1 MPADT
6 TPILLVASAD
16 PILLLSVETA
26 LHGLPVRTQ
35 VVRTAQEALE
45 SLAAADAPAVF
56 LPDVRLSSMTRNF
69 IDKVRDRLALRPIP
83 VLLLADGVPKEWL
96 GQLDAKLE
104 VDLIP
109 TNSDPEYIRLR
120 ISKMLSNPSSKN
132 GSQKV
137 QTGAAAAAE
146 QDGVTGLLNRRSML
160 ARLAIETDR
169 AQRMETPLCLIL
181 FEMDDTDHWT
191 ELLGPM
197 GCDDLRVQMAG
208 RVRSMLRSYDL
219 LGRIDRDKF
228 IALLPGCSTEGAVV
242 LAERIRS
249 GVFVEPFRVD
259 GTSVRLT
266 ACFAVTGSEGQP
278 PAEILEELENTLRM
292 AQDSGP
298 ETIECA
304 EGCPPASPPAFLSP
318 LKIGDLPAW

>member
-1 MPADT
+1 MAVDS

-16 PILLLSVETA
+16 PLLLLSVETA

-35 VVRTAQEALE
+35 VARTGQEALTA
-45 SLAAADAPAVF
+45 LAAPDAPTVF
-56 LPDVRLSSMTRNF
+56 LPDVRLAATIQNF
-69 IDKVRDRLALRPIP
+69 IGQVRDTLALHPIP

-120 ISKMLSNPSSKN
+120 ISKAISSSAFPS
-132 GSQKV
+132 
-137 QTGAAAAAE
+137 GARNNRGGAQAAE
-146 QDGVTGLLNRRSML
+146 QDGLTGLLNRRGVL
-160 ARLAIETDR
+160 ARLAVETDR

-181 FEMDDTDHWT
+181 FEMDDSEHWA
-191 ELLGPM
+191 ELLGPE

-219 LGRIDRDKF
+219 LGRMGQDRF
-228 IALLPGCSTEGAVV
+228 LALLPGCSTEGAVV
-242 LAERIRS
+242 LAERIRA

-266 ACFAVTGSEGQP
+266 ACFAVAGSEGQAA
-278 PAEILEELENTLRM
+278 AEILEELEGALRI
-292 AQDSGP
+292 AQETGP

-318 LKIGDLPAW
+318 LKISDLPAW